1 MKLSFTT
8 KAVIALALFAGLLS
22 LVKFDH
28 CYNSNWTGVGVDVH
42 ECYSDLPAL
51 FDARGLVNHV
61 WPYSSATNSVEYPPL
76 TGVVMWATAL
86 ITPHGTNSDKYYFL
100 INIALLAA
108 LFILTSVVV
117 SKINPTKWYLLPILP
132 AVIASLYINWD
143 MWAVLTAVLSIY
155 WFDRKRYS
163 WSAVALAISIATKFF
178 PIVLLIPIS
187 IIFFKER
194 KLKAGLHYFSQ
205 TIILWALI
213 NAPFAIS
220 TPTGWWRF
228 FKLNSNRPADLGSFW
243 QAINIFNINPPDINF
258 FWLALFILASLAV
271 AGHLLRAASLPSLA
285 QVAFIFVAL
294 FTALNKVYSPQY
306 VLWLAPLGVIALVNN
321 RDRSAFWIW
330 QGAEAIY
337 HFAIWEYLG
346 GYAGANFAL
355 PPKWY
360 AGAILL
366 RVGASLFFAWR
377 ILLSTRSEPPQ
388 EAEFLLS
395 QAGG

>member
-1 MKLSFTT
+1 MT

-28 CYNSNWTGVGVDVH
+28 CYNTNWTGVGVDVH

-51 FDARGLVNHV
+51 FDARSLINHV

-86 ITPHGTNSDKYYFL
+86 ITPHGSNSDKYYFL
-100 INIALLAA
+100 INITLLAA
-108 LFILTSVVV
+108 LFVLTALVV

-163 WSAVALAISIATKFF
+163 WSCVALAISIATKFF
-178 PIVLLIPIS
+178 PIVLLIPIAL
-187 IIFFKER
+187 IFLKER
-194 KLKAGLHYFSQ
+194 ELKSGLRYLAQ
-205 TIILWALI
+205 TILLWALI
-213 NAPFAIS
+213 NAPFAIT

-228 FKLNSNRPADLGSFW
+228 FKLNTSRPADLGSIW
-243 QAINIFNINPPDINF
+243 QAMNIFNINPPDINF
-258 FWLALFILASLAV
+258 YWLALFILASLAV
-271 AGHLLRAASLPSLA
+271 AGHLIRAKNVPSLA

-360 AGAILL
+360 AGAIVL

-377 ILLSTRSEPPQ
+377 ILLSTRSEPTQ